1 VDGAGH
7 FATAGWGLSQLLEIL
22 MKRIIAVI
30 LVLLAGCIGDAEL
43 PIVSSTPIPGTQFE
57 VHLGGPDAKG
67 DFGYYVTSSSGI
79 NSGYRSLGPLKPN
92 QTTPATLENQGN
104 GVFRIQ
110 WGDPSGLQYA
120 IIDISNK
127 RFVEDSNPVNSRNEP
142 FSPPLE
148 RRSP

>member
-1 VDGAGH
+1 MR
-7 FATAGWGLSQLLEIL
+7 L
-22 MKRIIAVI
+22 MKRIIVVI
-30 LVLLAGCIGDAEL
+30 PMLLAGCSGDSDAAL
-43 PIVSSTPIPGTQFE
+43 PIVSSTPLPGTQFK

-67 DFGYYVTSSSGI
+67 DFGYYVTSSSEYDF
-79 NSGYRSLGPLKPN
+79 GYRSLGPLKPN
-92 QTTPATLENQGN
+92 QTTPVILKDQGN

-110 WGDPSGLQYA
+110 WGGPSGPQHA

-127 RFVEDSNPVNSRNEP
+127 RYVEDSNPVNSRNEP